1 MAYMQPF
8 PSTGGRFSDDL
19 CLEMPSRSGA
29 WVPQGFWAGWLWVW
43 GHPIASYTLILF
55 GTQIHTKVSIFGAI
69 CFDQQHDQSLDP
81 VNSCRFRQLRHQK
94 HCLEILDVIQYSG
107 HKLASECPLRYF
119 VGGTGI
125 WGFVD
130 MSATKRVQQT
140 PESVFPQ
147 LLLPYSPP
155 TLDKYLGRRPWFV
168 PVFGVP
174 VKSWVSPYLGK
185 NRG

>member
-1 MAYMQPF
+1 MSGNAFQIRGLSSSRFLGRMAVSLGTSDCLLHFDPVWNTDSHKGIKYLEQSV
-8 PSTGGRFSDDL
+8 STSN
-19 CLEMPSRSGA
+19 MIN
-29 WVPQGFWAGWLWVW
+29 Q
-43 GHPIASYTLILF
+43 Y
-55 GTQIHTKVSIFGAI
+55 
-69 CFDQQHDQSLDP
+69 QSLDP
-81 VNSCRFRQLRHQK
+81 VNSCRFHQLRHQK

-119 VGGTGI
+119 VLGGTGI

-155 TLDKYLGRRPWFV
+155 TLDKYLGRP
-168 PVFGVP
+168 
-174 VKSWVSPYLGK
+174 
-185 NRG
+185 